1 MAMGVCPWEMM
12 RDDWRGDDM
21 KGWNDTDD
29 NSDDDDADESG
40 VECDWFCKRL

>member
-1 MAMGVCPWEMM
+1 MG
-12 RDDWRGDDM
+12 DYWRGDEM

-29 NSDDDDADESG
+29 NSDDDDNADESG

>member
-1 MAMGVCPWEMM
+1 MGAY
-12 RDDWRGDDM
+12 WRGDET

-29 NSDDDDADESG
+29 NSDDDDNADESG